1 MMDKNYEHY
10 LSNHNNPK
18 VRLLHF
24 IGQIATILYIIYC
37 LYIQKYWL
45 LLLAPLI
52 VYPFAVSSHY
62 IFGKK
67 GNKPSFHKI
76 GYLQAKRCDIK
87 MFIDILKGKLSI
99 W

>member
-1 MMDKNYEHY
+1 MNDEHY
-10 LSNHNNPK
+10 KLYLANHNNPK
-18 VRLLHF
+18 VRLMHF
-24 IGQIATILYIIYC
+24 IGQLATLLYITYV
-37 LYIQKYWL
+37 LYIKEFWL

-62 IFGKK
+62 IFGKT
-67 GNKPSFHKI
+67 GCKPSFHKI
-76 GYLQAKRCDIK
+76 GYLQAKRCDVK